1 MGKSLWSIEG
11 VPIKV
16 TWVKVIWSNP
26 IKMNGIDE
34 KWVNRVDRTIWGEMS
49 ELKEVTWNN
58 PMGKSL
64 WVERGEPYGSDWNE
78 PYEKVPIKM
87 NGIDE
92 KWMNWVKWVK
102 WSEMSEWMELTWNNP
117 MEKSLWSI
125 EGVPIKVT
133 WDEWKSMSLSKWMD
147 SMRFEWNEWI
157 EVNRGEM
164 SDLMD

>member
-1 MGKSLWSIEG
+1 MVDRRCPYQSDLSESENEC
-11 VPIKV
+11 PYQ
-16 TWVKVIWSNP
+16 
-26 IKMNGIDE
+26 MNGIDE

-92 KWMNWVKWVK
+92 KWMK
-102 WSEMSEWMELTWNNP
+102 WSE
-117 MEKSLWSI
+117 
-125 EGVPIKVT
+125 
-133 WDEWKSMSLSKWMD
+133 
-147 SMRFEWNEWI
+147 
-157 EVNRGEM
+157 
-164 SDLMD
+164 

>member
-1 MGKSLWSIEG
+1 MGMVLWSRESVPIKMTWDEWFDHFLSKWMESMRNEWIEVNRGEMRWNEWFEGFDFVNPMGKSLWSVEG

-34 KWVNRVDRTIWGEMS
+34 KWMNRVDRTIWGEMS

-92 KWMNWVKWVK
+92 KWMK
-102 WSEMSEWMELTWNNP
+102 WSE
-117 MEKSLWSI
+117 
-125 EGVPIKVT
+125 
-133 WDEWKSMSLSKWMD
+133 
-147 SMRFEWNEWI
+147 
-157 EVNRGEM
+157 
-164 SDLMD
+164 